1 MAEAE
6 TNKLEVYIE
15 ESQISRR
22 VKEIA
27 EEINRDYAGKSP
39 IFIGVLNGA
48 FVFLSDLIREI
59 NIDCEIDFLKLS
71 SYGDSQISSGDI
83 TLLKELNC
91 EIEGQDV
98 IIVEDIIDSGLSIK
112 YMKSLIEK
120 HNPSSL
126 KIVTF
131 LYKEET
137 VKLDFEIDYIGF
149 KIENKFV
156 VGYGLD
162 YAQKYRNLKSIYML

>member
-22 VKEIA
+22 VKEIS

-137 VKLDFEIDYIGF
+137 VKLDFEIDF
-149 KIENKFV
+149 KLMDTNNLTFLDESFV
-156 VGYGLD
+156 
-162 YAQKYRNLKSIYML
+162 